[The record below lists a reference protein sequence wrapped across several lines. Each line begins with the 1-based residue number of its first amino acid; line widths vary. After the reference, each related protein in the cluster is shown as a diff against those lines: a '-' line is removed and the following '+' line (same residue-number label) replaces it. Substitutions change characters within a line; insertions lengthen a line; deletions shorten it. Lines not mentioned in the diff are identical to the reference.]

1 MPTISTRQTTSPI
14 VIRPK
19 VEYFCYFLTRSTNLF
34 AQLQLIIIKPQKCE
48 FLVMIFRILSTS
60 EEPRRICLIMILW
73 DVGFAG
79 YFVTFCLFVDEIS

>member
-1 MPTISTRQTTSPI
+1 M
-14 VIRPK
+14 PK

-48 FLVMIFRILSTS
+48 FLFMIFRILSTS
-60 EEPRRICLIMILW
+60 EEPRSIRLIMILW

-79 YFVTFCLFVDEIS
+79 YFVTFRLFVEEIT